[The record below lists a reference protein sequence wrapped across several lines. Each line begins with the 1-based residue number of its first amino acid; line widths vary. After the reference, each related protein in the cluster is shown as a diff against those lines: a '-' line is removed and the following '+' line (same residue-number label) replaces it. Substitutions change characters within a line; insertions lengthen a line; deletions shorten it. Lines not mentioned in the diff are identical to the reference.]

1 MKKPLLKL
9 MVLGVSL
16 MGLSAAAADMKEMP
30 AGLWQITSKMDM
42 PGMPPEMAAKM
53 ANGMTATQCVKPG
66 EMKWNEQR
74 TPVMPRGEKCDPVQP
89 KVDGNTV
96 TWSFK
101 CVDGTAGDGKL
112 THNGKDA
119 YKMKMNV
126 NSPRGSM
133 TMNMEGKKIADTC
146 EKAAK

>member
-1 MKKPLLKL
+1 MKAL
-9 MVLGVSL
+9 L
-16 MGLSAAAADMKEMP
+16 MGVTAGLLGFSASAADMKEMP
-30 AGLWQITSKMDM
+30 PGLWQITSKMEM

-53 ANGMTATQCVKPG
+53 ANGMTVTQCFKPG
-66 EMKWNEQR
+66 EAKWNEQR
-74 TPVMPRGEKCDPVQP
+74 TPMMPRGEGKCDPVQP

-96 TWSFK
+96 TWSMK
-101 CVDGTAGDGKL
+101 CADGTTGDGKL
-112 THNGKDA
+112 THNGKDT

-146 EKAAK
+146 EKGEK